1 MTAPTSSITRRGLA
15 AAFAL
20 FAGLAAP
27 VLASAPALALA
38 PEEQALIQKANTYFN
53 SVKTMVAE
61 FSQVGSD
68 GRRSRGHLYLVKPGK
83 MRFEYDKPSPIEIVA
98 DGKSVAVRDRKLG
111 TQDLYL
117 IGQTPLKF
125 LLKNAIDISRDT
137 KVLAVEEDDKS
148 VDITIEDKATL
159 GGTSRIKLIF
169 DPKSFDLKQ
178 WTVSDPQG
186 GDTTVTLANVDL
198 ETKPDGGK
206 FRIEQMPAI
215 RERN

>member
-1 MTAPTSSITRRGLA
+1 MTRLMIAPLTRR

-20 FAGLAAP
+20 VLGLAAP
-27 VLASAPALALA
+27 VFAVAPAPALS
-38 PEEQALIQKANTYFN
+38 PEEEALVQKANGYFN
-53 SVKTMVAE
+53 SVKTMQAT

-68 GRRSRGHLYLVKPGK
+68 GRRSRGQLYISKPGK
-83 MRFEYDKPSPIEIVA
+83 MRFEYDKPSPVEIVA

-125 LLKNAIDISRDT
+125 LLRSSIDIARDT
-137 KVLAVEEDDKS
+137 KVLAVEEDANS

-169 DPKSFDLKQ
+169 DPKAFTLKQ

-198 ETKPDGGK
+198 DSRPDAGK
-206 FRIEQMPAI
+206 FRIEQTPVN

>member
-1 MTAPTSSITRRGLA
+1 MTSLTRRAAVVALA
-15 AAFAL
+15 
-20 FAGLAAP
+20 AGLAAP
-27 VLASAPALALA
+27 LFAAPASALA
-38 PEEQALIQKANTYFN
+38 PDEQALIQKANAYFN
-53 SVKTMVAE
+53 SVKTMQAD

-68 GRRSRGHLYLVKPGK
+68 GRRSRGQLYISKPGK

-125 LLKNAIDISRDT
+125 LLRASIDIARDT
-137 KVLAVEEDDKS
+137 KVLAVEEDAQS

-169 DPKSFDLKQ
+169 DPKSFALKQ

-186 GDTTVTLANVDL
+186 GDTTVTLSNVDL
-198 ETKPDGGK
+198 DSKPEAGK
-206 FRIEQMPAI
+206 FRIEQTPVN

>member
-1 MTAPTSSITRRGLA
+1 MIAPLTRRAALA
-15 AAFAL
+15 L
-20 FAGLAAP
+20 VLAAP
-27 VLASAPALALA
+27 ALAVAPALALS
-38 PEEQALIQKANTYFN
+38 PEEQALVQKANGYFN
-53 SVKTMVAE
+53 SVKTMQAS

-68 GRRSRGHLYLVKPGK
+68 GRRSRGQLYISKPGK
-83 MRFEYDKPSPIEIVA
+83 MRFEYDKP
-98 DGKSVAVRDRKLG
+98 VAVRDRKLG

-125 LLKNAIDISRDT
+125 LLRSSIDIARDT
-137 KVLAVEEDDKS
+137 KVLAVEEDSNS

-169 DPKSFDLKQ
+169 DPKAFNLKQ

-186 GDTTVTLANVDL
+186 GDTTVTLSNVDL
-198 ETKPDGGK
+198 DSRPDAGK
-206 FRIEQMPAI
+206 FRIEQTPVN

>member
-1 MTAPTSSITRRGLA
+1 MTPLTRRA
-15 AAFAL
+15 AALAL
-20 FAGLAAP
+20 VAGLAAP
-27 VLASAPALALA
+27 LFATPASALSPD
-38 PEEQALIQKANTYFN
+38 EQAQIQKANAYFN
-53 SVKTMVAE
+53 SVKTMTAD

-68 GRRSRGHLYLVKPGK
+68 GRRSRGRLYISKPGK

-125 LLKNAIDISRDT
+125 LLRGSIDIARDT

-148 VDITIEDKATL
+148 VDVTIEDKATL
-159 GGTSRIKLIF
+159 GGTSRIRLVF
-169 DPKSFDLKQ
+169 DPKSFALKQ

-186 GDTTVTLANVDL
+186 GDTTVTLSNIDL
-198 ETKPDGGK
+198 DARPDAGK
-206 FRIEQMPAI
+206 FRIEQTPVS